1 MGESFEHVSR
11 AGLLAAEVLGH
22 APAAERLAGLPG
34 EPVLLAI
41 GLVFLVGL
49 AIGFVL
55 GRTV

>member
-1 MGESFEHVSR
+1 VTQPSTSPTPAPPPGGR
-11 AGLLAAEVLGH
+11 A
-22 APAAERLAGLPG
+22 
-34 EPVLLAI
+34 VLLAI